1 MKRFLRLM
9 LALWQQRFKLYFFA
23 AVIGALTG
31 VLIFY
36 PIYDFLFFYESEGT
50 GKDIQ
55 VQINTALNYVFSQL
69 KASLLGETPTKTLLL
84 GQIGA
89 FFGLVIAFIY
99 EMLHRRLQ
107 RINRLSS
114 ELSVD
119 LQSLIQQGEGPL
131 LEFKSSFRWDLEQ
144 DHVNRALE
152 TVVLKT
158 LAGYLNSSLGGTLL
172 IGVADN
178 GDIIGLE
185 KDYQS
190 LKRQDQDGYE
200 QAIVSATST
209 QLGADLCQF
218 VKTLFHVVNGKHVCR
233 LIVLA
238 SPRPVFLNQGK
249 TPKFYL
255 RTGGGTRDLNIKEAV
270 EFIAHRWNR

>member
-1 MKRFLRLM
+1 MKRFLL
-9 LALWQQRFKLYFFA
+9 LIISLWEQRFKLYFFA
-23 AVIGALTG
+23 AIIGALTG

-36 PIYDFLFFYESEGT
+36 PINDFIFYFEIEGN
-50 GKDIQ
+50 DLQ
-55 VQINTALNYVFSQL
+55 RNVSTAMHYSYEQL
-69 KASLLGETPTKTLLL
+69 KSSLAGKTPKKTLFLA
-84 GQIGA
+84 QVGA

-119 LQSLIQQGEGPL
+119 LQSLIRQGEGPL
-131 LEFKSSFRWDLEQ
+131 LEFKSSFRWDMEQ
-144 DHVNRALE
+144 ERVNRALE
-152 TVVLKT
+152 TVILKT
-158 LAGYLNSSLGGTLL
+158 IAGYLNSSTGGTLL

-178 GDIIGLE
+178 GKIIGLE

-190 LKRQDQDGYE
+190 LKRSDQDGYE
-200 QAIVSATST
+200 QAIISAIST

-218 VKTLFHVVNGKHVCR
+218 VKFLFHVIEGKHVCR
-233 LIVLA
+233 LIILA
-238 SPRPVFLNQGK
+238 SPRPVFFNQGK
-249 TPKFYL
+249 TPYFYL
-255 RTGGGTRDLNIKEAV
+255 RTGGGTRDLNIQEAI

>member
-1 MKRFLRLM
+1 MKRFLL
-9 LALWQQRFKLYFFA
+9 LIVALWQQRFKLYFFA
-23 AVIGALTG
+23 AIIGALTG
-31 VLIFY
+31 ILIFY
-36 PIYDFLFFYESEGT
+36 PINDFIFYFEIEGN
-50 GKDIQ
+50 DLQ
-55 VQINTALNYVFSQL
+55 RNVSTAVNYAFGQL
-69 KASLLGETPTKTLLL
+69 KSSLAGETPKKTLFL
-84 GQIGA
+84 GQVGA
-89 FFGLVIAFIY
+89 FFGLIIAFIY

-119 LQSLIQQGEGPL
+119 LQSLIRQGEGPL

-144 DHVNRALE
+144 DRVNRTLE

-158 LAGYLNSSLGGTLL
+158 LAGYLNSSTGGTLL
-172 IGVADN
+172 IGIADN
-178 GDIIGLE
+178 GKILGLE

-200 QAIVSATST
+200 QAIITAIST

-218 VKTLFHVVNGKHVCR
+218 VKFLFHVVDGKHVCR

-238 SPRPVFLNQGK
+238 SPRPVFFNQGK

-255 RTGGGTRDLNIKEAV
+255 RTGGGTRDLNIQEAV

>member
-1 MKRFLRLM
+1 MRRFILLII
-9 LALWQQRFKLYFFA
+9 ALWQQRFKLYFFA
-23 AVIGALTG
+23 ALIGALTG

-36 PIYDFLFFYESEGT
+36 PINDFIFYFEIEGN
-50 GKDIQ
+50 DLQ
-55 VQINTALNYVFSQL
+55 RNVSTALNYAFGQL
-69 KASLLGETPTKTLLL
+69 KSSLAGKTPQKTLFLAQL
-84 GQIGA
+84 GA
-89 FFGLVIAFIY
+89 FFGIAIAFIY
-99 EMLHRRLQ
+99 ELLHRRLQ

-114 ELSVD
+114 ELSVN
-119 LQSLIQQGEGPL
+119 LQSLIHQGEGPL

-144 DHVNRALE
+144 NRVNRALE
-152 TVVLKT
+152 IVVLKT

-178 GDIIGLE
+178 GEIIGLE
-185 KDYQS
+185 KDFQS

-200 QAIVSATST
+200 QAIITAISSH
-209 QLGADLCQF
+209 LGADLCQF
-218 VKTLFHVVNGKHVCR
+218 VKVLFHVVDSKQVCR

-249 TPKFYL
+249 NPKFYL
-255 RTGGGTRDLNIKEAV
+255 RTGGGTRDLNIQEAV